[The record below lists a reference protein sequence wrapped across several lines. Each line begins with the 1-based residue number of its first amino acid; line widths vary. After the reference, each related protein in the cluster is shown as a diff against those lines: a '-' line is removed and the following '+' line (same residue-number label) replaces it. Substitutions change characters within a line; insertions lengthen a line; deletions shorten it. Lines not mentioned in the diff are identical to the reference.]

1 MAFLFLSIYTP
12 KYGTLDRMS
21 TQYFLVSITNFLA
34 IVSVPLVF
42 NLKHI
47 NFTRLYKNPLLISY
61 SFVLLISALSFIKS
75 INITESFVELNQQV
89 SFFLTLVILTF
100 LIMQNLINKKIIL
113 WIVFMSLIIDVS
125 FSLYPIYTLIE
136 NEISLKYSLISNF
149 VGLAGNR
156 NILAIS
162 ILFRIPLIIYFA
174 LEAKNKGIK
183 TLSFILL
190 IFSFFNIFILSS
202 RASLFGIII
211 LSLLFFFLFIYKVNS
226 VDKNQVK
233 RIGVLFFLPLLI
245 SYIISTNVIESTDKA
260 DVSSRIASISSTT
273 DESINSRLRY
283 WSHATDFIYKN
294 PFLGGGIGNWR
305 IYSIKYDSAYIKSY
319 IVPYTAHNDLL
330 EFTAETGI
338 IGGLIFLSFFVIL
351 FLLIIKTSGIFSE
364 KFDFK
369 IGFILISSFLI
380 YFLDLNLNFPT
391 SRPLNLFLLLML
403 ISLTTILLNKMNDKI

>member
-21 TQYFLVSITNFLA
+21 TQYFLLSITNFLA

-113 WIVFMSLIIDVS
+113 WIVFMSLIIDLS

-174 LEAKNKGIK
+174 LEVKNKGIK

-190 IFSFFNIFILSS
+190 IFSFLSIFILSS
-202 RASLFGIII
+202 RASLLGIII
-211 LSLLFFFLFIYKVNS
+211 LSLFFFFLFIFKVNS

-245 SYIISTNVIESTDKA
+245 SYIISTNVIENTDKA

-319 IVPYTAHNDLL
+319 IVPYSAHNDLL